1 MYKRLSVII
10 LILCTFIA
18 SFELIDK
25 KGINKRFAITK
36 PTSTDLFSEEVMKE
50 GMQNNC
56 RLLLNNLEIGS
67 DCYVNINFEQ
77 HYAELPLIRVL
88 KKMVASIVW
97 QNHSDAVISINDNEY
112 LLNIDKCTLKKQ
124 GLEVNYLAVPPG
136 SNHGMICKMVS
147 EEFICDTD
155 TLLYFLVYEI
165 GAKMNIDYL
174 NAIIYIDFEL
184 G

>member
-1 MYKRLSVII
+1 MYKIVSAII
-10 LILCTFIA
+10 LILCIFI
-18 SFELIDK
+18 SVLGSLDK
-25 KGINKRFAITK
+25 KDQDNRYTTK
-36 PTSTDLFSEEVMKE
+36 STSTNLSLEEAAKE
-50 GMQNNC
+50 EMQNNC
-56 RLLLNNLEIGS
+56 RLLLNNIEIGS

-88 KKMVASIVW
+88 KKMGASIVW
-97 QNHSDAVISINDNEY
+97 QNDSVVVIGINDNEY

-124 GLEVNYLAVPPG
+124 GLEANYLTVAPG
-136 SNHGMICKMVS
+136 SDHGMICKMVS

-165 GAKMNIDYL
+165 GAKINIDYL